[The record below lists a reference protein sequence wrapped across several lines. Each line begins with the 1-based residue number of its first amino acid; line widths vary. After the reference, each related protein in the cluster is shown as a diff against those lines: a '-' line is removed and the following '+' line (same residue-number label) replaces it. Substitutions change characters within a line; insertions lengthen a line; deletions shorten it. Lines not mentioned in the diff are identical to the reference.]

1 LRALEALG
9 YVAGATGSVPADS
22 EDELALF
29 DPVGPNPIEHVR
41 EIQLTTQAIGLVQ
54 TGQHEKV
61 ERVIRTL
68 LAEAG
73 ERSQHFVWAHAHLAG
88 ALAAQ
93 GKLEEALEHFEV
105 AAQNRP
111 DDGQM
116 HTMKGIVLQALGRT
130 DEAIASFRQAISLE
144 PVFAI
149 THLNFGI
156 ALTAAGE
163 TDKAIEQYRLAIEK
177 DPQMMRAHA
186 KLAELLARS
195 NRLDEALA
203 ALDRAVKIANA
214 AGDTQAVR
222 QFQALRRRYQQEKLT
237 GKAP

>member
-1 LRALEALG
+1 M
-9 YVAGATGSVPADS
+9 
-22 EDELALF
+22 
-29 DPVGPNPIEHVR
+29 EHVR

-54 TGQHEKV
+54 TGRHEKV
-61 ERVIRTL
+61 EQVIRTL

-105 AAQNRP
+105 AVQNRP

-130 DEAIASFRQAISLE
+130 DEAIAAFRQALALE

-156 ALTAAGE
+156 ALAAAGQ
-163 TDKAIEQYRLAIEK
+163 TDEAIEQYRLAIEK

-186 KLAELLARS
+186 NLAGLLARS

-203 ALDRAVKIANA
+203 TLDRALEIARTT
-214 AGDTQAVR
+214 GDTETIKQL
-222 QFQALRRRYQQEKLT
+222 QALRERYQRKSTT
-237 GKAP
+237 GKSP